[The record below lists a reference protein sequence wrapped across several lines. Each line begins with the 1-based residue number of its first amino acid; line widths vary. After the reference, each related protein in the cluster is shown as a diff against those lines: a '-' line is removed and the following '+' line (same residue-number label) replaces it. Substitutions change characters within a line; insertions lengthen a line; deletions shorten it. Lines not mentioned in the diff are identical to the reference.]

1 VEAADSTDAISRLQ
15 HALVRRNAASAPNA
29 VIESFWARVQV
40 ELLNRRAWKT
50 RIETARGMKPTHTT
64 PQDPGHTTLGM
75 RGLWTGQ
82 LPAASPQ
89 RLHCGDFQQQLS
101 KARTM
106 QRAYGLEI
114 PETLEEVCRPQRLA
128 LLVYDM
134 QVGIVRH
141 LPNAEAF
148 VAQVVRVV
156 DAARRAG
163 VRVVF
168 ARHLSLPNELT
179 GVFQLRTAMAWQRVQ
194 RVEDVKPL
202 FLRDSPDFQ
211 LVPQLTP
218 LPTEAVFEKLGMSM
232 FVGTPLE
239 MVLRDCGVN
248 AFAIVGAVTEIGIE
262 PTVRHGADL
271 GFIPVIVADA
281 CGSVDAAAGKRA
293 LASLDYAMMSLQTD
307 VDTLTRLLQPA
318 S

>member
-1 VEAADSTDAISRLQ
+1 
-15 HALVRRNAASAPNA
+15 
-29 VIESFWARVQV
+29 
-40 ELLNRRAWKT
+40 
-50 RIETARGMKPTHTT
+50 
-64 PQDPGHTTLGM
+64 
-75 RGLWTGQ
+75 
-82 LPAASPQ
+82 
-89 RLHCGDFQQQLS
+89 
-101 KARTM
+101 M

-114 PETLEEVCRPQRLA
+114 PETLAEVCRPQRLA

-141 LPNAEAF
+141 VPDANTF
-148 VAQVVRVV
+148 VAQVARVIE
-156 DAARRAG
+156 AARRAG
-163 VRVVF
+163 VRVIF
-168 ARHLSLPNELT
+168 ARHLSLPKELA

-194 RVEDVKPL
+194 RVEDVELL

-211 LVPQLTP
+211 LVPELTP
-218 LPTEAVFEKLGMSM
+218 LPSEAVFDKLAMSM

-281 CGSVDAAAGKRA
+281 CGSVDAAAGQRS

-307 VDTLTRLLQPA
+307 VDTITRLLEPA

>member
-1 VEAADSTDAISRLQ
+1 
-15 HALVRRNAASAPNA
+15 
-29 VIESFWARVQV
+29 
-40 ELLNRRAWKT
+40 
-50 RIETARGMKPTHTT
+50 
-64 PQDPGHTTLGM
+64 
-75 RGLWTGQ
+75 
-82 LPAASPQ
+82 
-89 RLHCGDFQQQLS
+89 
-101 KARTM
+101 M

-168 ARHLSLPNELT
+168 ARHLSLPTELA

-202 FLRDSPDFQ
+202 FLRDAPDFQ

-218 LPTEAVFEKLGMSM
+218 LPSEAVFDKLGMSM

-271 GFIPVIVADA
+271 GFFPVIVADA
-281 CGSVDAAAGKRA
+281 CGSVDAAAGERA

>member
-1 VEAADSTDAISRLQ
+1 
-15 HALVRRNAASAPNA
+15 
-29 VIESFWARVQV
+29 
-40 ELLNRRAWKT
+40 
-50 RIETARGMKPTHTT
+50 
-64 PQDPGHTTLGM
+64 
-75 RGLWTGQ
+75 
-82 LPAASPQ
+82 
-89 RLHCGDFQQQLS
+89 
-101 KARTM
+101 M

-281 CGSVDAAAGKRA
+281 CGSVDAAAGERA

-318 S
+318 P

>member
-1 VEAADSTDAISRLQ
+1 
-15 HALVRRNAASAPNA
+15 
-29 VIESFWARVQV
+29 
-40 ELLNRRAWKT
+40 
-50 RIETARGMKPTHTT
+50 
-64 PQDPGHTTLGM
+64 
-75 RGLWTGQ
+75 
-82 LPAASPQ
+82 
-89 RLHCGDFQQQLS
+89 
-101 KARTM
+101 M
-106 QRAYGLEI
+106 QRAHGLEI
-114 PETLEEVCRPQRLA
+114 PETLKEICRPERLA

-156 DAARRAG
+156 EAARRAG

-168 ARHLSLPNELT
+168 ARHLSLPNELA
-179 GVFQLRTAMAWQRVQ
+179 GVFQLRTAMAWERVQ

-218 LPTEAVFEKLGMSM
+218 LPSEAVFDKLGMSM

-281 CGSVDAAAGKRA
+281 CGSVDAAAGERA

>member
-1 VEAADSTDAISRLQ
+1 
-15 HALVRRNAASAPNA
+15 
-29 VIESFWARVQV
+29 
-40 ELLNRRAWKT
+40 
-50 RIETARGMKPTHTT
+50 M
-64 PQDPGHTTLGM
+64 
-75 RGLWTGQ
+75 
-82 LPAASPQ
+82 
-89 RLHCGDFQQQLS
+89 
-101 KARTM
+101 M

-114 PETLEEVCRPQRLA
+114 PETLEEVCRPQHLA

-141 LPNAEAF
+141 LPDATAF
-148 VAQVVRVV
+148 VARVVRVV

-163 VRVVF
+163 VRVIF
-168 ARHLSLPNELT
+168 ARHLSLPNELA

-202 FLRDSPDFQ
+202 FLRDAPDFQ

-218 LPTEAVFEKLGMSM
+218 LPSEAVFDKLGMSM

-239 MVLRDCGVN
+239 MVLRDCGVT
-248 AFAIVGAVTEIGIE
+248 AFVIVGAVTEIGIE

-281 CGSVDAAAGKRA
+281 CGSVDAAAGERA

-318 S
+318 P